1 MIDFYCW
8 QSGNNRKIYM
18 MLEETGLPYRE
29 HVVNL
34 RKKEQKAP
42 AYLAIN
48 PNGKVP
54 AIIDSDGPGGKPFTL
69 FESGAILIYLAEKT
83 GRFRPGDTRAWFDIV
98 QWLMWQMGGPGA
110 LFTEA
115 AFFHERKGE
124 PGNDYSL
131 DRYTK
136 EANRLLCVADKR
148 LAQSEYIAGP
158 EYSIADMAL
167 WPHCGSVGRFGGS
180 LDAYPNIR
188 RWFKLVEARPAT
200 KASGEKT
207 DAIRKMSAAA

>member
-1 MIDFYCW
+1 
-8 QSGNNRKIYM
+8 
-18 MLEETGLPYRE
+18 
-29 HVVNL
+29 
-34 RKKEQKAP
+34 
-42 AYLAIN
+42 
-48 PNGKVP
+48 
-54 AIIDSDGPGGKPFTL
+54 
-69 FESGAILIYLAEKT
+69 
-83 GRFRPGDTRAWFDIV
+83 
-98 QWLMWQMGGPGA
+98 MWQMGGPGA

-115 AFFHERKGE
+115 AFFYERKGE
-124 PGNDYSL
+124 PGNKYSL
-131 DRYTK
+131 DRYTR

-200 KASGEKT
+200 RRSGEKT

>member
-18 MLEETGLPYRE
+18 MLEECALPYRE

-54 AIIDSDGPGGKPFTL
+54 AIVDQDGPGGKPLTL

-83 GRFRPGDTRAWFDIV
+83 GKFRPKDDRAWFDVV

-115 AFFHERKGE
+115 AYFYERKGE

-136 EANRLLCVADKR
+136 EANRLLAVADKR
-148 LAQSEYIAGP
+148 LGESEYIAGP

-167 WPHCGSVGRFGGS
+167 WPHCGTVGRFGGS
-180 LDAYPNIR
+180 LEPYPNIR
-188 RWFKLVEARPAT
+188 RWFKLVEARSAT
-200 KASGEKT
+200 KRSGEKT

>member
-1 MIDFYCW
+1 
-8 QSGNNRKIYM
+8 
-18 MLEETGLPYRE
+18 
-29 HVVNL
+29 
-34 RKKEQKAP
+34 
-42 AYLAIN
+42 
-48 PNGKVP
+48 
-54 AIIDSDGPGGKPFTL
+54 
-69 FESGAILIYLAEKT
+69 
-83 GRFRPGDTRAWFDIV
+83 
-98 QWLMWQMGGPGA
+98 MGGPGA

-115 AFFHERKGE
+115 AFFYERKGE
-124 PGNDYSL
+124 PGNEYSL

-136 EANRLLCVADKR
+136 EASRLLCVADKR

>member
-18 MLEETGLPYRE
+18 MLEETGLDYTE

-34 RKKEQKAP
+34 RKKEQLKP
-42 AYLAIN
+42 EYLKIN
-48 PNGKVP
+48 PNNKVP
-54 AIIDSDGPGGKPFTL
+54 AIVDRDGPGGKPLTL

-83 GRFRPGDTRAWFDIV
+83 GQFRPEDKRAWFDV
-98 QWLMWQMGGPGA
+98 VKWLMWQMGGPGA
-110 LFTEA
+110 MFTEA
-115 AFFHERKGE
+115 AHFYERKGE

-148 LAQSEYIAGP
+148 LGTSDYIAGP
-158 EYSIADMAL
+158 DYSIADMAL
-167 WPHCGSVGRFGGS
+167 WPHCTNVSRFGGS
-180 LDAYPNIR
+180 LDDYPNLA
-188 RWFKLVEARPAT
+188 RWVERVGERPAT
-200 KASGEKT
+200 KRSGEKV
-207 DAIRKMSAAA
+207 DHIRKTAAQS